1 VIDGVPAPVTVTPD
15 SDATTVT
22 VTGGGVSLTVAA
34 TDTGGTPLP
43 LASNV
48 TLLVPAGGA
57 MPVSISGFA
66 AGSEVGLFLFSDPI
80 DLGTLTANASG
91 TGTGTAQIP
100 STVPAGSHTLQI
112 AGTNP
117 SGKAINLSIGITVT
131 AQATIT
137 LDAGQRT
144 KAGRHG
150 RITAAG
156 TVTGIAAGATL
167 TPYIRFGGQK
177 EFTPGRGTITVAA
190 DGTFTWTRAVGH
202 HRTVYVYVA
211 YSDSRSNT
219 INWARL
225 R

>member
-1 VIDGVPAPVTVTPD
+1 MIDGVPAPVTVTPD

-43 LASNV
+43 LASDV

-131 AQATIT
+131 ARPTIT
-137 LDAGQRT
+137 LDTGKRT

-150 RITAAG
+150 RITTTG
-156 TVTGIAAGATL
+156 TTTGIAPGATL
-167 TPYIRFGGQK
+167 TPYIRVGEKAG
-177 EFTPGRGTITVAA
+177 FTPGRGAITVAA
-190 DGTFTWTRAVGH
+190 DGTFTWTRAISH
-202 HRTVYVYVA
+202 HRKISA
-211 YSDSRSNT
+211 YIAYPDTRSNT
-219 INWARL
+219 VTWLKIK
-225 R
+225 